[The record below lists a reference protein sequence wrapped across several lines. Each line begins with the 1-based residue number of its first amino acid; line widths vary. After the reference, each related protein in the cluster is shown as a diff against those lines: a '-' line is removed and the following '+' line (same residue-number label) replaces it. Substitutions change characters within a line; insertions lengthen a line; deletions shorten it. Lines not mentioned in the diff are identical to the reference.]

1 MLFLVTLF
9 VVKQQFID
17 SIIHSMSLQGHD
29 TTAAAISWAIY
40 CLGKY
45 PQEQEIVYNE
55 ISELLR
61 DSGEVTW

>member
-1 MLFLVTLF
+1 
-9 VVKQQFID
+9 
-17 SIIHSMSLQGHD
+17 MSLQGHD